1 MRIDE
6 YKSRNGSLDGQV
18 NIHFSES
25 EIGIIDNALFEASK
39 LPIYKEDKDFLEVQ
53 NYFHTIRE
61 IVNHGFLSN
70 DEILSAA
77 KRIPTFRD
85 YKLKR

>member
-1 MRIDE
+1 MRIEE

-18 NIHFSES
+18 TIHFSES
-25 EIGIIDNALFEASK
+25 EIGIIDNALFEASR
-39 LPIYKEDKDFLEVQ
+39 LPIYKEDEDFLEVY

-77 KRIPTFRD
+77 KRIRTFTD
-85 YKLKR
+85 SKLEQ

>member
-1 MRIDE
+1 MRIEE
-6 YKSRNGSLDGQV
+6 YESRSGCLDGQV
-18 NIHFSES
+18 TIHFSES

-39 LPIYKEDKDFLEVQ
+39 LSICKEDKDFLEIQ

-61 IVNHGFLSN
+61 IVNHGFLPN

-85 YKLKR
+85 YKLEQ

>member
-6 YKSRNGSLDGQV
+6 YKTRDGCLDGQIS
-18 NIHFSES
+18 IHFSET
-25 EIGIIDNALFEASK
+25 EIGIIDNALFEASR
-39 LPIYKEDKDFLEVQ
+39 LSVCREDKDFLEVY

-70 DEILSAA
+70 DEIQSAA
-77 KRIPTFRD
+77 KRIATFK
-85 YKLKR
+85 KLEK